1 MDGWKTTFDT
11 QIRASTDRGARTK
24 FHLGRDEWRV
34 RGTWWRVV
42 GEGIFE
48 CSALETMY
56 RVTHCSYSHRSSF
69 LIFRYY
75 PSSPPPSLPLSPP
88 LRPALH
94 LSPLL
99 FRPPAN
105 PSPPDF
111 TRRALLSLSS
121 PCFSQLFSSNEPTG
135 SGSFRA
141 SWTRKCKR
149 NRGLTS
155 LAIVTVYAFPWIST
169 GSNSRLAAV
178 STL

>member
-75 PSSPPPSLPLSPP
+75 PSSSPSLPPSFSTLASCFTSFAPP
-88 LRPALH
+88 LSSSGQPIPPRLYAAG
-94 LSPLL
+94 SPLSFFPL
-99 FRPPAN
+99 FL
-105 PSPPDF
+105 S
-111 TRRALLSLSS
+111 TVLLERVDWLGFVSCLV
-121 PCFSQLFSSNEPTG
+121 NE
-135 SGSFRA
+135 
-141 SWTRKCKR
+141 KM
-149 NRGLTS
+149 
-155 LAIVTVYAFPWIST
+155 
-169 GSNSRLAAV
+169 
-178 STL
+178 

>member
-75 PSSPPPSLPLSPP
+75 PSSPPSLPPSFSTLASCFTSFAP
-88 LRPALH
+88 
-94 LSPLL
+94 
-99 FRPPAN
+99 PPAN

-121 PCFSQLFSSNEPTG
+121 SCFSQLFSSNEPTG

>member
-1 MDGWKTTFDT
+1 MKNDVWHADTRIDWSRSEDEVSFGSRRVAGTRDVVEGGWRGY
-11 QIRASTDRGARTK
+11 IRVQRTRNDVQGNTLLL
-24 FHLGRDEWRV
+24 F
-34 RGTWWRVV
+34 
-42 GEGIFE
+42 
-48 CSALETMY
+48 
-56 RVTHCSYSHRSSF
+56 
-69 LIFRYY
+69 
-75 PSSPPPSLPLSPP
+75 PSQLVPNFSLLPLLPPSLPPSFSTLASCFTSFAP
-88 LRPALH
+88 
-94 LSPLL
+94 
-99 FRPPAN
+99 PPAN